1 MAVSRGARADSWPAI
16 ANACISPTN
25 LQLSSPITRR
35 PRAHTLRAYLKRLR
49 RTSRD
54 API

>member
-1 MAVSRGARADSWPAI
+1 MAGVKRRSSRFLVGNRERLHLADGRTTIQSDHSETESA
-16 ANACISPTN
+16 
-25 LQLSSPITRR
+25 Q
-35 PRAHTLRAYLKRLR
+35 LRAYLKRLR